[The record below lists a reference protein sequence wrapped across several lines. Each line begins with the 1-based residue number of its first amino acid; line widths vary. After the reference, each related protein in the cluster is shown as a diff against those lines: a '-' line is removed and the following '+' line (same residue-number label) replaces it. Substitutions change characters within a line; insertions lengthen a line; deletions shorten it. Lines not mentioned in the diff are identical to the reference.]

1 MWIPYKNQIIS
12 LLLFWGCNA
21 YIFAQER
28 HIADYTKELNIKISG
43 SDEKRIEKGI
53 KTLTE
58 ADINLVQAE
67 ELFSGL
73 SDLEQKEKIS
83 NNYEKALKDLKEVS
97 ELYKEGNEMIYQVF
111 KDDCEK
117 FWTRMKRVQH
127 FAAGVEKGKYYE
139 SQAKKH
145 LRMAEQRRDQA
156 SWTDRYEYARV
167 KIREANELE
176 KEAIQ
181 AQGRALQIYSDYPVE
196 YNYEW
201 ENDITLEEVYE
212 IYKNPAVNEPPE
224 DIYATVDP
232 KNKVDPQLMEE
243 IIFKVQIAAHT
254 VPLTEEYLRTIYK
267 GGMSIDMIYEDE
279 WYKYSIGRYLSF
291 EEATK
296 TLEECK
302 VRKAFIVAYQ
312 GGNKLTIQEALNL
325 LDKMQESE

>member
-1 MWIPYKNQIIS
+1 MWIQYKNQIIS
-12 LLLFWGCNA
+12 VLLFLGCNA
-21 YIFAQER
+21 SVMAQER
-28 HIADYTKELNIKISG
+28 HVSDYTRELNIKISG
-43 SDEKRIEKGI
+43 SDERKIEKGI
-53 KTLTE
+53 KILSE
-58 ADINLVQAE
+58 ADNQLIQAE
-67 ELFSGL
+67 NLFSGL
-73 SDLEQKEKIS
+73 SELEQKEKIS
-83 NNYEKALKDLKEVS
+83 ENYMKSLKDLQSVS
-97 ELYKEGNEMIYQVF
+97 EHYKEGNQIIYHVF
-111 KDDCEK
+111 KDNCEE
-117 FWTRMKRVQH
+117 FWTRMKKVQH

-139 SQAKKH
+139 SQARKH
-145 LRMAEQRRDQA
+145 LLMAEQRRDQA
-156 SWTDRYEYARV
+156 LWTDRFEYARL

-176 KEAIQ
+176 KEAIND
-181 AQGRALQIYSDYPVE
+181 QGRALQIYSDYPVE

-201 ENDITLEEVYE
+201 ENDVTLEEIYE

-232 KNKVDPQLMEE
+232 KAKVDPVLMEE

-296 TLEECK
+296 TLEDCN

-312 GGNKLTIQEALNL
+312 GGEKLTIQEAINI
-325 LDKMQESE
+325 LDTMQ